1 MLDEVSWE
9 AIEHISVAQLDR
21 WAMKW
26 GNEDVDVER

>member
-9 AIEHISVAQLDR
+9 AIEYISVDQLDR
-21 WAMKW
+21 WATKW